1 MIQLNV
7 LFVSIDGLI
16 SGIAHQAVKEGHNI
30 KLHIIDSKFS
40 DIADGFVPKSVN
52 WKKDVKWADLIV
64 FDDIGYAKE
73 VKRLKKQNKLVVG
86 GTHYTDKLEHDRTFG
101 QNELKK
107 HGVPIALFKEF
118 RSFDDAIKFVESHP
132 TRYVIKPSGDAQNTK
147 HFIFVGKEKNGQD
160 VINVLKTYKKKYAK
174 KIEVFQLQERIIG
187 VEVAV
192 GAFFNGKKFIRP
204 ININFENKPMFPGNV
219 GLMTGETGTSMFWS
233 KDNKFFKQT
242 LARFEKTLSKEKYIG
257 YIDLNCIV
265 NKDGIFPLEFTS
277 RFGYPCVF
285 IQAAGIEIPIVE
297 FLHKM
302 ASGKLKKFKAKK
314 GLQIGVRLFVP
325 PYPLK
330 NKKIFETFGKNK
342 PILFKKHNFKGLYI
356 EEVKL
361 VDNNWTVAG
370 AAGVVLVVVATGKSL
385 KKVQHRLYSRLKNI
399 MLPNSY
405 YRNDIGNDYYEK
417 LNKCKKWG
425 YLN

>member
-16 SGIAHQAVKEGHNI
+16 SGIAHQAVQEGHNI
-30 KLHIIDSKFS
+30 RLHIIDPKFS
-40 DIADGFVPKSVN
+40 DIADGFIPKSLD

-86 GTHYTDKLEHDRTFG
+86 GTQYTDKLEHDRTFG

-107 HGVPIALFKEF
+107 VGVPIALFKEF
-118 RSFDDAIKFVESHP
+118 RSFDEAIKFVESHP

-160 VINVLKTYKKKYAK
+160 VINVLKTYKKRYSK
-174 KIEVFQLQERIIG
+174 KIKVFQLQERIIG

-192 GAFFNGKKFIRP
+192 GAFFNGRKFIRP

-219 GLMTGETGTSMFWS
+219 GLMTGETGTAMFWS

-242 LARFEKTLSKEKYIG
+242 LARFERTLSKEKYVG

-265 NKDGIFPLEFTS
+265 NKGGIFPLEFTS
-277 RFGYPCVF
+277 RFGYPCIF
-285 IQAAGIEIPIVE
+285 IQAAGIETPFTD
-297 FLHKM
+297 FLYKM
-302 ASGKLKKFKAKK
+302 AAGKIKKFKTKK

-342 PILFKKHNFKGLYI
+342 TILFKKHNFKGLFI

-370 AAGVVLVVVATGKSL
+370 NAGVVLVATGTGKTL
-385 KKVQHRLYSRLKNI
+385 KKVQKKIYSRLKNI

-405 YRNDIGNDYYEK
+405 YRNDIGNDYYKK
-417 LNKCKKWG
+417 LKKCKKWG

>member
-1 MIQLNV
+1 MIQLNI

-16 SGIAHQAVKEGHNI
+16 SGIAYKAVQEGHNI
-30 KLHIIDSKFS
+30 KFHIIDSKFS
-40 DIADGFVPKSVN
+40 DIADGFVPKSDN

-73 VKRLKKQNKLVVG
+73 VKRLKKQKKLVIG
-86 GTHYTDKLEHDRTFG
+86 GTKYTDKLEADRTFG
-101 QNELKK
+101 QEELKK
-107 HGVPIALFKEF
+107 AGISIALFKEF
-118 RSFDDAIKFVESHP
+118 RSFQEAIKFVESNP
-132 TRYVIKPSGDAQNTK
+132 KRYVIKPSGDAQNTK
-147 HFIFVGKEKNGQD
+147 HFIFVGKEKSGQD
-160 VINVLKTYKKKYAK
+160 VVEVLKTYQKKYSK
-174 KIEVFQLQERIIG
+174 TIKVFQLQERIIG

-192 GAFFNGKKFIRP
+192 GAFFNGQKFIRP

-219 GLMTGETGTSMFWS
+219 GLMTGETGTSMYWS
-233 KDNKFFKQT
+233 KDNKFFR
-242 LARFEKTLSKEKYIG
+242 ATLSKMEKVLKKEKYIG

-265 NKDGIFPLEFTS
+265 NKDGIYPLEFTA
-277 RFGYPCVF
+277 RFGYPCIF
-285 IQAAGIEIPIVE
+285 IQAAGIEMPISE
-297 FLHKM
+297 FFYKL
-302 ASGKLKKFKAKK
+302 ASGKLKKFKTKK
-314 GLQIGVRLFVP
+314 GLQIGVRVFVP

-330 NKKIFETFGKNK
+330 NKKIFEAFGKNK
-342 PILFKKHNFKGLYI
+342 TILFKKRNFKGLYI

-361 VDNNWTVAG
+361 VNNNWTVAG
-370 AAGVVLVVVATGKSL
+370 AAGVVLVAVATGKAL
-385 KKVQHRLYSRLKNI
+385 NKVQKRLYSRIKNI

>member
-16 SGIAHQAVKEGHNI
+16 SGIAHQAVQEGHNI
-30 KLHIIDSKFS
+30 RLHIIDSKYS
-40 DIADGFVPKSVN
+40 DIADGFVPKSMD

-73 VKRLKKQNKLVVG
+73 VERLKKQNKLVVG
-86 GTHYTDKLEHDRTFG
+86 GTKYTDKLEHDRSFG
-101 QNELKK
+101 QTELEKA
-107 HGVPIALFKEF
+107 GVPIALFKEF
-118 RSFDDAIKFVESHP
+118 KSFDEAIAFVEKNP
-132 TRYVIKPSGDAQNTK
+132 RRYVIKPSGDAQNTK

-160 VINVLKTYKKKYAK
+160 VINVLKSYKKRYSN
-174 KIEVFQLQERIIG
+174 KIKVFQLQERIIG

-192 GAFFNGKKFIRP
+192 GAFFNGKKFLRP
-204 ININFENKPMFPGNV
+204 ININFENKPLFPGNV

-265 NKDGIFPLEFTS
+265 NKDGIYPLEFTS

-285 IQAAGIEIPIVE
+285 IQAAGIEMPFTD
-297 FLHKM
+297 FLFKM
-302 ASGKLKKFKAKK
+302 ASGKLKKFKTKK
-314 GLQIGVRLFVP
+314 GLQIGVRVFVP

-330 NKKIFETFGKNK
+330 NKKFFDTFAKNK
-342 PILFKKHNFKGLYI
+342 PILFKKRDFRGLYI
-356 EEVKL
+356 EEVKI
-361 VDNNWTVAG
+361 VNNQWTIAG
-370 AAGVVLVVVATGKSL
+370 NAGVVLVAVGTGKTL
-385 KKVQHRLYSRLKNI
+385 KKVQKKVYGRIKNI
-399 MLPNSY
+399 LIPNMY
-405 YRNDIGNDYYEK
+405 YRNDIANDFYKK